1 MPFKSGFVAIIGRP
15 NAGKST
21 LVNKLVGQKVSI
33 VSTKP
38 QTTRNRIQGIV
49 NRSDAQIV
57 LIDTPGIHRPENVLS
72 RMMMD
77 ELQHSL
83 EGLDILCLIV
93 DASAN
98 FGAGDKFALDWIK
111 RFKGPVYLL
120 LNKVDLI
127 AKPLLL
133 PLIARYNTEFEFT
146 ESFPISAAKGTGL
159 SELVASW
166 IARLPEAP
174 PYFPGDQI
182 TDQPERFLAA
192 EVIREKAILT
202 TRQEVPHAI
211 AVLIDKFEETPKIL
225 RISATIYVE
234 REGQKGI
241 LIGERGAT
249 MKKIGTAARKELEQ
263 ILGAKIFLELFV
275 KVMTNWR
282 QNSAMVKQLDW
293 HRQLEDLQK
302 RQAPGKE
309 VDEAAD
315 VLNDPDAEDSVIRT
329 YLEPADEDDNQ

>member
-1 MPFKSGFVAIIGRP
+1 MHSLFPRPLSPDPPFAYNPRIHVLQIGLRRHHRAP
-15 NAGKST
+15 QRGKST
-21 LVNKLVGQKVSI
+21 LVNKLVGHKVSI

-111 RFKGPVYLL
+111 RFQGPVYLL

-133 PLIARYNTEFEFT
+133 PLIARYNTEFEFA

-159 SELVASW
+159 QELVASW

-174 PYFPGDQI
+174 PYFPDDQY

-202 TRQEVPHAI
+202 TRQEVPHAV

-263 ILGAKIFLELFV
+263 ILGTKIFMELFV

-282 QNSAMVKQLDW
+282 QNPPWS
-293 HRQLEDLQK
+293 
-302 RQAPGKE
+302 
-309 VDEAAD
+309 
-315 VLNDPDAEDSVIRT
+315 SS
-329 YLEPADEDDNQ
+329 